1 MSNTTN
7 DAAGPAGADSEPLQ
21 IPVTINAENLEEL
34 RVRSGQLQ
42 TEPGEPQIPWQ
53 TLKSPVGHY
62 AVLDGLIPRCVAELE
77 KQQPDQTLGQIGI
90 NITMAATTNDS
101 DAMVPA
107 LLYLFLADGAVYG
120 QMLTTTILDANLRP
134 DDERVASIIDS
145 ALTEIQ
151 HEHDAMVDSMSFE
164 EVAE

>member
-1 MSNTTN
+1 MSNPTN
-7 DAAGPAGADSEPLQ
+7 DSAGPVGDGPDLLQ
-21 IPVTINAENLEEL
+21 VPVSTISA
-34 RVRSGQLQ
+34 STISASDLQ
-42 TEPGEPQIPWQ
+42 TQPGEPLIPWQ
-53 TLKSPVGHY
+53 TLKIPVGHY
-62 AVLDGLIPRCVAELE
+62 AVLNGLIPRCLAELE

-134 DDERVASIIDS
+134 DDGRIASIIDS
-145 ALTEIQ
+145 ALTEIRHQ
-151 HEHDAMVDSMSFE
+151 HDALVDSMSFE